1 MTFVY
6 SLNIGLRTLIVG
18 APATTNTPASD
29 DSIVDE
35 IFGIAEEEEPTPESF
50 HLRFNRP
57 RKPALKVDES
67 ATILLD
73 LTNEIKVHYTTKS
86 FFNVIQLCNM

>member
-1 MTFVY
+1 M
-6 SLNIGLRTLIVG
+6 G
-18 APATTNTPASD
+18 APANTNTPASD

>member
-1 MTFVY
+1 M
-6 SLNIGLRTLIVG
+6 G

-73 LTNEIKVHYTTKS
+73 LTNEIKVHYKE
-86 FFNVIQLCNM
+86 FFNVNPIM

>member
-1 MTFVY
+1 MTLLTFVY

-18 APATTNTPASD
+18 APATTNTPSSD

-73 LTNEIKVHYTTKS
+73 LTNEIKVH
-86 FFNVIQLCNM
+86 